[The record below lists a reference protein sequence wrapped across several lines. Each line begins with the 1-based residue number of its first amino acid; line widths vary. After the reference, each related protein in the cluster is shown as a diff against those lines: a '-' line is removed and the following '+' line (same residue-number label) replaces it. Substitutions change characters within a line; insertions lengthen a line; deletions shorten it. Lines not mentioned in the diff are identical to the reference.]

1 MKSSYQAQ
9 QNQVSSSSSKAP
21 TNKYFE
27 GAKKGEVNELK
38 LLLKNTVN
46 DKDEKR
52 RRDIIKKVIAYMTL
66 GIDVSRLFEEMCL
79 HSYTSDVILKK
90 MIYLYLTNYADQN
103 PESAIMAINTFL
115 KDCSHKDWKIRGLA
129 LRSLCSLRFAA
140 SFEYL
145 LPAILEGLKDLDP
158 YVRKTA
164 VIGCIK
170 VYYM

>member
-9 QNQVSSSSSKAP
+9 QNQVSSSSKAP

-115 KDCSHKDWKIRGLA
+115 KDCSHKDGKIRGLA

-170 VYYM
+170 VNYM

>member
-9 QNQVSSSSSKAP
+9 QNQVSSSSKAP

-115 KDCSHKDWKIRGLA
+115 KDCSHKDGKIRGLA